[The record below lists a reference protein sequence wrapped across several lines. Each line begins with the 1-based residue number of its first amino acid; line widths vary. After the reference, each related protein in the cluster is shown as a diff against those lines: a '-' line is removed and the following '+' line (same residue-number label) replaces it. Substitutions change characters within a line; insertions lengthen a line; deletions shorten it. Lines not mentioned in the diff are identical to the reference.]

1 MRRVLAS
8 LLLGLCAAGVQAQ
21 SGLEQRQE
29 QARTQQAQ
37 LRERIT
43 QIEAEISRG
52 QADRV
57 DAAQQLKASEVA
69 ISDINRKLD
78 QLHERQKT
86 AQQQLKR
93 AHNQQIEQEA
103 LLEVRREE
111 LAEQLRGQ
119 YASGLSPWAALLSG
133 DDPQDISRELQ
144 YLGYVNRSQARA
156 VRAVDQS
163 LKRLAELRKT
173 IEDNQA
179 ALKELERQVTEQK
192 AELQAQKLEREKV
205 LARIDAELKDQRK
218 QAQQLERN
226 DKRLASLIDKLDVAL
241 AEQRERAREE
251 AERRKAEQARLA
263 KERAERERQ
272 QREQALQAEQAKTQ
286 RERQEDEQV
295 AAARAE
301 RARQQRELADQERR
315 SQVAAAPAARTEPV
329 GGFNGLNKGLPLPV
343 RSTEVLGRFG
353 AQRPDGGLWRG
364 IVLRA
369 PEGAPVKAVAGGRVV
384 YASWLSGFG
393 NILIVD
399 HGQKY
404 LSVYAYNQ
412 ALLRQVGDIV
422 ATGDTV
428 ASVGATGGQVESG
441 LYFEIRHQGA
451 PVNPLLWLKQP

>member
-1 MRRVLAS
+1 
-8 LLLGLCAAGVQAQ
+8 
-21 SGLEQRQE
+21 
-29 QARTQQAQ
+29 
-37 LRERIT
+37 
-43 QIEAEISRG
+43 
-52 QADRV
+52 
-57 DAAQQLKASEVA
+57 
-69 ISDINRKLD
+69 
-78 QLHERQKT
+78 
-86 AQQQLKR
+86 
-93 AHNQQIEQEA
+93 
-103 LLEVRREE
+103 
-111 LAEQLRGQ
+111 
-119 YASGLSPWAALLSG
+119 
-133 DDPQDISRELQ
+133 
-144 YLGYVNRSQARA
+144 
-156 VRAVDQS
+156 
-163 LKRLAELRKT
+163 
-173 IEDNQA
+173 
-179 ALKELERQVTEQK
+179 
-192 AELQAQKLEREKV
+192 

-226 DKRLASLIDKLDVAL
+226 DKRLGTLIDKLDVAL

-428 ASVGATGGQVESG
+428 ASVGATGGQV
-441 LYFEIRHQGA
+441 
-451 PVNPLLWLKQP
+451 